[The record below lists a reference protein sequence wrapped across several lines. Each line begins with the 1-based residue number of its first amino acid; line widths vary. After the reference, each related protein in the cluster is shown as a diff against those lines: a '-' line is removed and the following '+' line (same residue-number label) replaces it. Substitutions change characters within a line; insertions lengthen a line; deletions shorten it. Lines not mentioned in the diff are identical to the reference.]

1 MNTDE
6 LKSRIVLSSIPLRKL
21 GANNLPIDSAMG
33 CLVQYA
39 GKVLVLTVE
48 HATGDFGNWA
58 IEVEYVP
65 QLGQTALYQIGQMNF
80 LAKLTVNVEG
90 QPEIDFS
97 RAETIDF
104 SYAILKKPVTP
115 LYQELDSDGTI
126 KNSIPTITL
135 ETPFQSEPNVDLEYG
150 FYGHTK
156 AKYIGKLL
164 TLAPRLEMGMKFLG
178 EDGEFYVF
186 QMQRTNTLANEYK
199 GCSGAPILDSNGE
212 LVSLAAQVVPS
223 LNQIY
228 GVKIFKYRAVIDVEC
243 GIFSSKSGLA
253 C

>member
-1 MNTDE
+1 MINADE
-6 LKSRIVLSSIPLRKL
+6 LKSKIVLSSIPLRKL
-21 GANNLPIDSAMG
+21 GANNIPIDSAMG

-80 LAKLTVNVEG
+80 LAKLTVNIRES
-90 QPEIDFS
+90 PEIDFS

-104 SYAILKKPVTP
+104 SYAILKKTVTP
-115 LYQELDSDGTI
+115 LHQELDIDGAV
-126 KNSIPTITL
+126 KNSIPTIML
-135 ETPFQSEPNVDLEYG
+135 ETSFQCEPHGDLEYG

-156 AKYIGKLL
+156 GKYVGKLL

-186 QMQRTNTLANEYK
+186 QMLRQNALANEYK
-199 GCSGAPILDSNGE
+199 GCSGAPILDGNGE

-228 GVKIFKYRAVIDVEC
+228 GVKLPKYRAAIDVEC
-243 GIFSSKSGLA
+243 GMFSS
-253 C
+253 